1 MKVDYKR
8 HNQDS
13 NDGFEL
19 HIYTKNNLIKETLFS
34 KNNF

>member
-8 HNQDS
+8 HNQGS

-19 HIYTKNNLIKETLFS
+19 HIYTKNNLMKEPF
-34 KNNF
+34 F